1 MPMEKEKKINK
12 LPSGFSLLLSEFS
25 HFSAYDRPFKKIHTN
40 KPQTI
45 NMDKYTNRNPNDA
58 ILQSSLQG
66 YVLLPELYIIK
77 RKPIIFRISMKRN
90 KRMEKKSTNTA
101 KLIGEPTDCIS
112 RSKGQRVGIR

>member
-25 HFSAYDRPFKKIHTN
+25 HPSACDRPFKKIYTN
-40 KPQTI
+40 KTI

-66 YVLLPELYIIK
+66 YVLLPELYIITK
-77 RKPIIFRISMKRN
+77 
-90 KRMEKKSTNTA
+90 
-101 KLIGEPTDCIS
+101 
-112 RSKGQRVGIR
+112 